1 MTGRGP
7 TTSDADYRTR
17 SRLRLGAG
25 HRVGIQNPPAGPRAA
40 PLRTPCKKSL
50 SLPVISSREYL
61 RAVYGLDT
69 IYTHSLAYTI
79 DRCTKEMPTFMS
91 TYAQMST
98 QHSCGH
104 PGRTQAM
111 AAAASARP
119 KPQPPLLRDVAIAM
133 AIAAILHA

>member
-1 MTGRGP
+1 MT
-7 TTSDADYRTR
+7 DAPKDAHESGLHAR
-17 SRLRLGAG
+17 SEKRMKVHRL
-25 HRVGIQNPPAGPRAA
+25 NWPPQPS
-40 PLRTPCKKSL
+40 RTPCKKTL